1 MLQLGATGCY
11 NGDALPHSIGALPTS
26 PDPATP
32 ELQPVMAG
40 YTPTAIFLLKLVVAN
55 SIAGGS
61 KNLLRLQQ
69 NGVIV
74 IAWVAAEIRS
84 LKLFS
89 MRL

>member
-1 MLQLGATGCY
+1 MTTGDAATGATGCY
-11 NGDALPHSIGALPTS
+11 HGDAYLACIGALPTS

-32 ELQPVMAG
+32 ELQPAMTT
-40 YTPTAIFLLKLVVAN
+40 TPHGDFLLEPVVAN

-74 IAWVAAEIRS
+74 IAGSQLR
-84 LKLFS
+84 
-89 MRL
+89 